1 MQQKATPSEVSEPR
15 QEQTMSLE
23 GGFYQRDR
31 SWHPAALTPQY
42 KTSVL
47 RSPQYPLLALDN
59 TISEM
64 TGPRFGHNKIGPL
77 DNDLIRNF
85 AKTGDAIGQRIIV
98 YGRVLD
104 ENARPVPGALVEF
117 WQANAGGRYRHKK
130 ETYLAAIDPNFGG
143 CGRAITDEDG
153 RYWFRTIKPGAY
165 PVAERRQ
172 RLAPGAYPLLALR
185 PCLRPAPDHPDVFR
199 GRSDDLA
206 MPDRLDDCGQG
217 GDRPAHRRARPQR
230 HAAHGRARLQVR
242 HRAARAPLDHVREPD
257 GGELMFQTLTT
268 LKESPSQTAGPYIH
282 IGATPNWVEITGVWD
297 EDLGLVLVD
306 PETKGE
312 RILVK
317 GRIFDGSGH
326 PIKDALV
333 EIWQADADGL
343 YNSPEEKRG
352 KADPHFVG
360 WGRQPT
366 DGTTGEYRFETI
378 KPGRVPYKDGRPM
391 APHITFWIV
400 ARGIN
405 IGLHTRLYF
414 GDEEAANAECPVLAR
429 IEHKV
434 RLATLI
440 AARSEENGMPTYTFD
455 IHLQGD
461 KETVFFDI

>member
-1 MQQKATPSEVSEPR
+1 
-15 QEQTMSLE
+15 
-23 GGFYQRDR
+23 
-31 SWHPAALTPQY
+31 
-42 KTSVL
+42 
-47 RSPQYPLLALDN
+47 
-59 TISEM
+59 
-64 TGPRFGHNKIGPL
+64 
-77 DNDLIRNF
+77 
-85 AKTGDAIGQRIIV
+85 
-98 YGRVLD
+98 
-104 ENARPVPGALVEF
+104 
-117 WQANAGGRYRHKK
+117 
-130 ETYLAAIDPNFGG
+130 
-143 CGRAITDEDG
+143 
-153 RYWFRTIKPGAY
+153 
-165 PVAERRQ
+165 
-172 RLAPGAYPLLALR
+172 
-185 PCLRPAPDHPDVFR
+185 
-199 GRSDDLA
+199 
-206 MPDRLDDCGQG
+206 
-217 GDRPAHRRARPQR
+217 
-230 HAAHGRARLQVR
+230 
-242 HRAARAPLDHVREPD
+242 
-257 GGELMFQTLTT
+257 MFQRLTT

-297 EDLGLVLVD
+297 EDLGLVLVG

-366 DGTTGEYRFETI
+366 DGSTGEYRFETI
-378 KPGRVPYKDGRPM
+378 KPGRVPYKDGRLM
-391 APHITFWIV
+391 APHITVWIV

-414 GDEEAANAECPVLAR
+414 SDEAAANAECPVLAR

-440 AARSEENGMPTYTFD
+440 AARGEENGMPTYTFD

-461 KETVFFDI
+461 NETVFFDI